1 MPDPLLLRQLLPLDH
16 HIHQRRQ
23 VAEMIL
29 DLRLLSLRFPHRHR
43 RAIAVVAPQLA
54 QS

>member
-1 MPDPLLLRQLLPLDH
+1 MPDPLLLRQLSPLDH

-29 DLRLLSLRFPHRHR
+29 DLRLLSLRFHRLHLP
-43 RAIAVVAPQLA
+43 AIAVVAPQLA